1 VPISRSD
8 TPIVSDALFTLRAGV
23 QLETCSMCECDVN
36 GDGLITVI
44 DALTVLRLTVGL
56 DANLECFVSLD
67 TSVIDDD
74 GAVLSDQTAT
84 R

>member
-1 VPISRSD
+1 
-8 TPIVSDALFTLRAGV
+8 
-23 QLETCSMCECDVN
+23 MCECDVN